1 MIRMQGIARAFGPGR
16 VLDGI
21 DLDIARG
28 SFVALLG
35 PSGSGKTTLLRIMA
49 GLDRPDAGTLFIDG
63 KDSTRLRPG
72 QRKAGFVFQGY
83 ALFTHMTV
91 FENVAFGLRVRPRAE
106 RPTEADIHTKVEN
119 LLAMMRLD
127 GLGPRLPSQL
137 SGGQQQRVALA
148 RALAVEPVILLLD
161 EPFGALDHDVRQS
174 LRDELRKLHNRLGLT
189 TVFVSHDQDEA
200 HALADRVVL
209 LDHGRIKTPEGGRIP
224 PAGAPRC

>member
-1 MIRMQGIARAFGPGR
+1 MIRMQGIVRAFGPGH

-21 DLDIARG
+21 DLEIARG

-63 KDSTRLRPG
+63 KDATNLRPG
-72 QRKAGFVFQGY
+72 ARQVGFVFQGY
-83 ALFTHMTV
+83 ALFNHMTV
-91 FENVAFGLRVRPRAE
+91 FENVAFGLHVKPRAN
-106 RPTEADIHTKVEN
+106 RPNKVEIRQKVED
-119 LLAMMRLD
+119 LLAMMQLD

-148 RALAVEPVILLLD
+148 RALAVEPLILLLD
-161 EPFGALDHDVRQS
+161 EPFGALDQDVRQS
-174 LRDELRKLHNRLGLT
+174 LREELRKLHDRLGLT

-209 LDHGRIKTPEGGRIP
+209 LDHGRIKTS
-224 PAGAPRC
+224 